1 MQKSSIQYILKL
13 SIPIF
18 FANLAIPMVG
28 IIDTALMGNLGSLSY
43 LSATSVAAN
52 LFSMIFW
59 SFGFLR
65 MGTVGMV
72 SQANGR
78 NDYTE
83 ILNIVVRNLLFVLA
97 ISITIILLQNLILSL
112 SLKIFDLSEA
122 TRNLYEQYFKIRVY
136 SAPGELT
143 LYIITGLFV
152 GLQKT
157 KTSSLAVGFF
167 SILNILLSIVLVT
180 KFDLNIKGVAYGTLF
195 SALITSIIFLIYM
208 FWYLSKYTKITIN
221 FAQIFNLKKIK
232 NIFNINLN
240 IFIRTILLTFSFLWF
255 TYLGT
260 QIGET
265 YVAANFNLK
274 KIKNIFN
281 INLNIFIRTILL
293 TFSFLWFTYL
303 GTQIGENYVA
313 ANAILINLVFLSA
326 FILDAYAFSTEG
338 IVGYSLGKK
347 DLNLFKNIVK
357 NSFILSS
364 ISGLII
370 SIIFFFT
377 NNLVINLMSDINEIR
392 ELSSSYA
399 VWLIILPV
407 ISSFCYQFDGIFIG
421 ASQTKELR
429 NAMIFSVFSYLLIS
443 ILLIKFLFNTGIWIS
458 LCIFMIL
465 RAVSLFYYLD
475 KIYLR
480 FRKN

>member
-122 TRNLYEQYFKIRVY
+122 TRKLYEQYFKIRVY

-208 FWYLSKYTKITIN
+208 FWYLSKYTKISIN

-232 NIFNINLN
+232 NIFNIDLN

-260 QIGET
+260 QIGED
-265 YVAANFNLK
+265 
-274 KIKNIFN
+274 
-281 INLNIFIRTILL
+281 
-293 TFSFLWFTYL
+293 
-303 GTQIGENYVA
+303 YVA

-377 NNLVINLMSDINEIR
+377 YNLVINLMSDINEIR

-407 ISSFCYQFDGIFIG
+407 IS
-421 ASQTKELR
+421 LP
-429 NAMIFSVFSYLLIS
+429 
-443 ILLIKFLFNTGIWIS
+443 
-458 LCIFMIL
+458 
-465 RAVSLFYYLD
+465 AVSLIIIPGFPGEAS
-475 KIYLR
+475 
-480 FRKN
+480 FHSNPSVVAVQVKN

>member
-28 IIDTALMGNLGSLSY
+28 IIDTTLMGNLGSLSY

-78 NDYTE
+78 NDHSE
-83 ILNIVVRNLLFVLA
+83 ILNIVIRNLLFVLT
-97 ISITIILLQNLILSL
+97 ISIIVILIQNLILNL
-112 SLKIFDLSEA
+112 SLKIFDLSEI
-122 TRNLYEQYFKIRVY
+122 TKDLYEQYFKIRVY

-157 KTSSLAVGFF
+157 KTSSFVVGFF
-167 SILNILLSIVLVT
+167 SILNILISVVLVT
-180 KFDLNIKGVAYGTLF
+180 KFDLNIKGVAYGTFF
-195 SALITSIIFLIYM
+195 SALITSIIFLIYT
-208 FWYLSKYTKITIN
+208 FWYLSKYAKIEIK
-221 FAQIFNLKKIK
+221 FAQILNLKKIK

-260 QIGET
+260 QIGED
-265 YVAANFNLK
+265 
-274 KIKNIFN
+274 
-281 INLNIFIRTILL
+281 
-293 TFSFLWFTYL
+293 
-303 GTQIGENYVA
+303 YVA

-347 DLNLFKNIVK
+347 DLTLFKNIVR

-370 SIIFFFT
+370 SIIFFLT
-377 NNLVINLMSDINEIR
+377 NNFVINFMSDIDEIR
-392 ELSSSYA
+392 KLSSSY
-399 VWLIILPV
+399 VIWLIILPV

-429 NAMIFSVFSYLLIS
+429 NAMIFSVLVYLLIS

-465 RAVSLFYYLD
+465 RAISLFWYLNR
-475 KIYLR
+475 IYLR
-480 FRKN
+480 F

>member
-1 MQKSSIQYILKL
+1 MQKSSIQYIFKL

-78 NDYTE
+78 NDYPE
-83 ILNIVVRNLLFVLA
+83 ILNIVIRNLLFVLA
-97 ISITIILLQNLILSL
+97 ISIIIILLQNLILSL
-112 SLKIFDLSEA
+112 SLRIFDLSE
-122 TRNLYEQYFKIRVY
+122 TTKDLYAQYFKIRVY

-157 KTSSLAVGFF
+157 KTSSFAVGFF
-167 SILNILLSIVLVT
+167 SILNILISIVLVT

-208 FWYLSKYTKITIN
+208 FWYLSKYTKISIN

-260 QIGET
+260 QIGED
-265 YVAANFNLK
+265 
-274 KIKNIFN
+274 
-281 INLNIFIRTILL
+281 
-293 TFSFLWFTYL
+293 
-303 GTQIGENYVA
+303 YVA

-347 DLNLFKNIVK
+347 DLILFKNIVK

-377 NNLVINLMSDINEIR
+377 NNLVINLMSDISEIR
-392 ELSSSYA
+392 ELSSSY
-399 VWLIILPV
+399 VIWLIVLPV

-443 ILLIKFLFNTGIWIS
+443 ILLIKFLLNTGIWIS

-465 RAVSLFYYLD
+465 RALSLFYYLD

-480 FRKN
+480 FRNN

>member
-18 FANLAIPMVG
+18 FANLAVPLVG
-28 IIDTALMGNLGSLSY
+28 IIDTALMGNLGNLSY
-43 LSATSVAAN
+43 LSATAVAAN

-72 SQANGR
+72 SQAHGR
-78 NDYTE
+78 DDYSE
-83 ILNIVVRNLLFVLA
+83 ILDIVIRNLIFVLL
-97 ISITIILLQNLILSL
+97 ISIIIILLQNYILSL
-112 SLKIFDLSEA
+112 SLKIFDLSDA
-122 TRNLYEQYFKIRVY
+122 TRNLYKQYFQIRVY

-143 LYIITGLFV
+143 LYIITGLFI

-157 KTSSLAVGFF
+157 KTSSFAVGFF
-167 SILNILLSIVLVT
+167 SILNILISIVLVT

-195 SALITSIIFLIYM
+195 SALITSTVFLIYM
-208 FWYLSKYTKITIN
+208 FYYLSKYTKITVKLTQILN
-221 FAQIFNLKKIK
+221 FKKIK
-232 NIFNINLN
+232 DIFNINLN

-260 QIGET
+260 QIGED
-265 YVAANFNLK
+265 YVA
-274 KIKNIFN
+274 
-281 INLNIFIRTILL
+281 
-293 TFSFLWFTYL
+293 
-303 GTQIGENYVA
+303 V
-313 ANAILINLVFLSA
+313 NAILINLVFLSA

-347 DLNLFKNIVK
+347 DLNLFKKIIK

-364 ISGLII
+364 ITGLII
-370 SIIFFFT
+370 SILFFFSH
-377 NNLVINLMSDINEIR
+377 NSVINLMSDISEIR
-392 ELSSSYA
+392 MLSSSY
-399 VWLIILPV
+399 VIWLIILPI

-421 ASQTKELR
+421 ASQTLELR
-429 NAMIFSVFSYLLIS
+429 NAMIFSVLCYLIIS
-443 ILLIKFLFNTGIWIS
+443 VLLTKFLFNNGIWIS
-458 LCIFMIL
+458 LCVFMIL
-465 RAVSLFYYLD
+465 RAISLFYYLD

-480 FRKN
+480 FRTN

>member
-221 FAQIFNLKKIK
+221 F
-232 NIFNINLN
+232 
-240 IFIRTILLTFSFLWF
+240 
-255 TYLGT
+255 T
-260 QIGET
+260 QI
-265 YVAANFNLK
+265 FNLK

>member
-1 MQKSSIQYILKL
+1 
-13 SIPIF
+13 
-18 FANLAIPMVG
+18 MV
-28 IIDTALMGNLGSLSY
+28 
-43 LSATSVAAN
+43 
-52 LFSMIFW
+52 
-59 SFGFLR
+59 
-65 MGTVGMV
+65 
-72 SQANGR
+72 
-78 NDYTE
+78 
-83 ILNIVVRNLLFVLA
+83 FVK
-97 ISITIILLQNLILSL
+97 IYQN
-112 SLKIFDLSEA
+112 F
-122 TRNLYEQYFKIRVY
+122 N
-136 SAPGELT
+136 
-143 LYIITGLFV
+143 
-152 GLQKT
+152 
-157 KTSSLAVGFF
+157 
-167 SILNILLSIVLVT
+167 
-180 KFDLNIKGVAYGTLF
+180 
-195 SALITSIIFLIYM
+195 
-208 FWYLSKYTKITIN
+208 N

-260 QIGET
+260 QIGED
-265 YVAANFNLK
+265 F
-274 KIKNIFN
+274 
-281 INLNIFIRTILL
+281 
-293 TFSFLWFTYL
+293 
-303 GTQIGENYVA
+303 VA

-377 NNLVINLMSDINEIR
+377 YNLVINLMSDINEIR

>member
-1 MQKSSIQYILKL
+1 MQNPSIKYILKL

-28 IIDTALMGNLGSLSY
+28 IIDTGLMGNLGNLSY

-65 MGTVGMV
+65 MGTVGLV
-72 SQANGR
+72 SQAYGKE
-78 NDYTE
+78 DYTE
-83 ILNIVVRNLLFVLA
+83 IFNIVVRNLFFVLL
-97 ISITIILLQNLILSL
+97 ISLILILLQSY
-112 SLKIFDLSEA
+112 IFNISVGIFNLSE
-122 TRNLYEQYFKIRVY
+122 TTKQFYQDYFLIRIY

-157 KTSSLAVGFF
+157 KISSLAVGLF
-167 SILNILLSIVLVT
+167 SILNIILSIILVS

-195 SALITSIIFLIYM
+195 SALIISTTFLGYT
-208 FWYLSKYTKITIN
+208 FWYLNKMSKIN
-221 FAQIFNLKKIK
+221 INISKLIDLNKLK

-255 TYLGT
+255 TYLGS
-260 QIGET
+260 QIGED
-265 YVAANFNLK
+265 Y
-274 KIKNIFN
+274 I
-281 INLNIFIRTILL
+281 
-293 TFSFLWFTYL
+293 
-303 GTQIGENYVA
+303 A

-338 IVGYSLGKK
+338 MVGYSLGKK
-347 DLNLFKNIVK
+347 DIGLFKKIFK
-357 NSFILSS
+357 NSFILSTLT
-364 ISGLII
+364 GLII
-370 SIIFFFT
+370 SIIYFFI
-377 NNLVINLMSDINEIR
+377 NKYVITLMSDIESIR
-392 ELSSSYA
+392 NLSSSYV
-399 VWLIILPV
+399 VWLILMPL

-429 NAMIFSVFSYLLIS
+429 NAMVFSVFSYLLIS
-443 ILLIKFLFNTGIWIS
+443 LYLTKIMGNTGIWIS
-458 LCIFMIL
+458 LCLFMVL
-465 RAVSLFYYLD
+465 RALSLFYYLD

-480 FRKN
+480 FGTIK

>member
-78 NDYTE
+78 NDFTE
-83 ILNIVVRNLLFVLA
+83 ILNIVIRNLLFVLA
-97 ISITIILLQNLILSL
+97 ISIIIILLQNLILSL
-112 SLKIFDLSEA
+112 SLKIFDFSEA
-122 TRNLYEQYFKIRVY
+122 TRNLYKQYFKIRVY

-157 KTSSLAVGFF
+157 KTSSFAVGLF
-167 SILNILLSIVLVT
+167 SILNILISIVLVT

-221 FAQIFNLKKIK
+221 FAQIFNLRKIK

-260 QIGET
+260 QIGED
-265 YVAANFNLK
+265 
-274 KIKNIFN
+274 
-281 INLNIFIRTILL
+281 
-293 TFSFLWFTYL
+293 
-303 GTQIGENYVA
+303 YVA

-465 RAVSLFYYLD
+465 RAISLFYYLD

>member
-1 MQKSSIQYILKL
+1 MQKSSIKYILKL

-18 FANLAIPMVG
+18 FANLAVPMVG
-28 IIDTALMGNLGSLSY
+28 IIDTALMGNLGNLSY

-78 NDYTE
+78 NDYSE
-83 ILNIVVRNLLFVLA
+83 ILNIVIRNLLFVAL
-97 ISITIILLQNLILSL
+97 ISIIIILLQNLILNL
-112 SLKIFDLSEA
+112 SLKIFDLSET
-122 TRNLYEQYFKIRVY
+122 TRDLYEQYFRIRVY

-157 KTSSLAVGFF
+157 KTSSFAVGFF
-167 SILNILLSIVLVT
+167 SLLNILISIVLVA
-180 KFDLNIKGVAYGTLF
+180 KFNLNIKGVAYGTLF
-195 SALITSIIFLIYM
+195 SALITSSIFLFYT
-208 FWYLSKYTKITIN
+208 FFYLSKFTKIKID
-221 FAQIFNLKKIK
+221 FGQILNLNKIK
-232 NIFNINLN
+232 DIFNINLN

-260 QIGET
+260 QIGED
-265 YVAANFNLK
+265 
-274 KIKNIFN
+274 
-281 INLNIFIRTILL
+281 
-293 TFSFLWFTYL
+293 
-303 GTQIGENYVA
+303 YVA

-338 IVGYSLGKK
+338 IVGYSLGRK

-364 ISGLII
+364 VSGLII
-370 SIIFFFT
+370 SIIYFFSYEQ
-377 NNLVINLMSDINEIR
+377 VINLMSDLEEIR
-392 ELSSSYA
+392 KLSSSY
-399 VWLIILPV
+399 VIWLIIFPL

-421 ASQTKELR
+421 ASQTKQLR
-429 NAMIFSVFSYLLIS
+429 NAMIFSVFSYLIIS
-443 ILLIKFLFNTGIWIS
+443 IFLTKLLFNNGIWIS
-458 LCIFMIL
+458 LCVFMIL
-465 RAVSLFYYLD
+465 RALSLFYYLD

-480 FRKN
+480 FKS

>member
-18 FANLAIPMVG
+18 FANLAVPLVG
-28 IIDTALMGNLGSLSY
+28 IIDTALMGNLGNLSY
-43 LSATSVAAN
+43 LSATAVAAN

-72 SQANGR
+72 SQAHGR
-78 NDYTE
+78 NDYSE
-83 ILNIVVRNLLFVLA
+83 ILNIVIRNLIFVSL
-97 ISITIILLQNLILSL
+97 ISIIIILLQNYILSL

-122 TRNLYEQYFKIRVY
+122 TRNFYKQYVQIRVY
-136 SAPGELT
+136 SALGELT
-143 LYIITGLFV
+143 LYIITGLFI

-157 KTSSLAVGFF
+157 KISSFAVGFF
-167 SILNILLSIVLVT
+167 SILNILISIILVT

-208 FWYLSKYTKITIN
+208 FYYLSKYTKIIIKLNQILN
-221 FAQIFNLKKIK
+221 FKKIK
-232 NIFNINLN
+232 DIFAINLN

-260 QIGET
+260 QIGED
-265 YVAANFNLK
+265 
-274 KIKNIFN
+274 
-281 INLNIFIRTILL
+281 
-293 TFSFLWFTYL
+293 
-303 GTQIGENYVA
+303 YVA

-347 DLNLFKNIVK
+347 DLNLFKKIIK

-364 ISGLII
+364 LSGIVISLIYL
-370 SIIFFFT
+370 FT
-377 NNLVINLMSDINEIR
+377 YDHVINLMSDIKEIR
-392 ELSSSYA
+392 ELSTSYV
-399 VWLIILPV
+399 VWLIILPI

-421 ASQTKELR
+421 TSQTKELR
-429 NAMIFSVFSYLLIS
+429 NAMIFSVLIYLIIS
-443 ILLIKFLFNTGIWIS
+443 ILLTKFLFNTGIWIS

-465 RAVSLFYYLD
+465 RAISLFYYLD

-480 FRKN
+480 FRSN

>member
-260 QIGET
+260 QIGE
-265 YVAANFNLK
+265 
-274 KIKNIFN
+274 
-281 INLNIFIRTILL
+281 
-293 TFSFLWFTYL
+293 
-303 GTQIGENYVA
+303 NYVA

-421 ASQTKELR
+421 C
-429 NAMIFSVFSYLLIS
+429 LLYTS
-443 ILLIKFLFNTGIWIS
+443 PS
-458 LCIFMIL
+458 PRDVEESRMPSS
-465 RAVSLFYYLD
+465 A
-475 KIYLR
+475 
-480 FRKN
+480 

>member
-1 MQKSSIQYILKL
+1 MQKSSIPYILKL

-18 FANLAIPMVG
+18 FANLAIPMVS
-28 IIDTALMGNLGSLSY
+28 IIDTTLMGNLGNLSY

-72 SQANGR
+72 SQAHGK
-78 NDYTE
+78 NDYKE
-83 ILNIVVRNLLFVLA
+83 ILNIIFRNLLFVLI
-97 ISITIILLQNLILSL
+97 ISFTIIILQYFILKLSL
-112 SLKIFDLSEA
+112 NIFNLSEL
-122 TRNLYEQYFKIRVY
+122 TKQYYTEYFKIRIY

-157 KTSSLAVGFF
+157 KISSFVVGFF
-167 SILNILLSIVLVT
+167 SILNIFLSIILVV

-195 SALITSIIFLIYM
+195 SALITSTIFLIYT
-208 FWYLSKYTKITIN
+208 FVYLSKYTNISIIIKDLVN
-221 FAQIFNLKKIK
+221 AKKIK
-232 NIFNINLN
+232 NIFNINFN

-260 QIGET
+260 QIGED
-265 YVAANFNLK
+265 YVAAN
-274 KIKNIFN
+274 
-281 INLNIFIRTILL
+281 T
-293 TFSFLWFTYL
+293 
-303 GTQIGENYVA
+303 
-313 ANAILINLVFLSA
+313 ILINLVFLSA

-338 IVGYSLGKK
+338 MVGYSLGKK
-347 DLNLFKNIVK
+347 DLNLFKTIVK

-364 ISGLII
+364 ITGSLI
-370 SIIFFFT
+370 SIIYLII
-377 NNLVINLMSDINEIR
+377 NQHVINMMSGLEEIR
-392 ELSSSYA
+392 ALSSKY
-399 VWLIILPV
+399 VIWLIIFPL

-421 ASQTKELR
+421 VSQTKELR
-429 NAMIFSVFSYLLIS
+429 NAMIFSVSCYLILSIFLTKYLL
-443 ILLIKFLFNTGIWIS
+443 NTGIWIS
-458 LCIFMIL
+458 LCLFMLL
-465 RAVSLFYYLD
+465 RAGSLFFYLD

-480 FRKN
+480 FRSA

>member
-1 MQKSSIQYILKL
+1 MQKSSIKYILKL

-18 FANLAIPMVG
+18 FANLAVPMVG
-28 IIDTALMGNLGSLSY
+28 IIDTALMGNLGNLSY
-43 LSATSVAAN
+43 LSAASVAAN

-78 NDYTE
+78 NDYSE
-83 ILNIVVRNLLFVLA
+83 ILNIVIRNLLFVAL
-97 ISITIILLQNLILSL
+97 ISIIIILLQNLILNL
-112 SLKIFDLSEA
+112 SLKIFDLSE
-122 TRNLYEQYFKIRVY
+122 TTKDLYEQYFRIRVY

-167 SILNILLSIVLVT
+167 SLLNILLSIVLVAI
-180 KFDLNIKGVAYGTLF
+180 FDLNIKGVAYGTLF
-195 SALITSIIFLIYM
+195 SALITSSIFLFYT
-208 FWYLSKYTKITIN
+208 FFYLSKLTKIKID
-221 FAQIFNLKKIK
+221 FGQILNLNKIK
-232 NIFNINLN
+232 DIFNINLN

-260 QIGET
+260 QIGED
-265 YVAANFNLK
+265 
-274 KIKNIFN
+274 
-281 INLNIFIRTILL
+281 
-293 TFSFLWFTYL
+293 
-303 GTQIGENYVA
+303 YVA

-377 NNLVINLMSDINEIR
+377 NNLVINLMSDIDEIR
-392 ELSSSYA
+392 KLSSSYA
-399 VWLIILPV
+399 LWLIILPV

-429 NAMIFSVFSYLLIS
+429 KAMIFSVFSYLLIS

-465 RAVSLFYYLD
+465 RAISLFYYLD